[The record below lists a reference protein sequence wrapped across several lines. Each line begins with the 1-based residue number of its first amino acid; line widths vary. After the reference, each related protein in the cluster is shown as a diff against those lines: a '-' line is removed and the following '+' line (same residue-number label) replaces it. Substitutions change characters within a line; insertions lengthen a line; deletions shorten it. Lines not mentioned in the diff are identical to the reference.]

1 MLIILIVSFFI
12 LLFSGVPIAV
22 ALGLSSLF
30 SLLTQHDIPLVLIIQ
45 RMFVAINSFPL
56 LAVPLFILAGSLM
69 GFGGISKRIVNFAD
83 ALVGHITGG
92 LANVTILTCMIF
104 AGISGSAVAD
114 TAAVGK
120 ILAPS
125 MIAKKY
131 PAAYAAAVIGIAST
145 IGIVIPPSIPMVILG
160 SMLEISVGK
169 MFLGG
174 ILPGIMIGIALMVV
188 AYIVAKK
195 EKVERNNGSISFK
208 ALLRS
213 FKETFWALLMPVV
226 IVGGIVGG
234 FFTPT
239 EAGAIAVAY
248 ALIVGFFVYRKL
260 KIKHV
265 WECLWDS
272 GLTTAKV
279 FYIIATASIFAWILT
294 TTGFSNMLCVALLSI
309 SHSPIVIMILIVTIL
324 LIVTTFMESLASLI
338 LLMPILFPV
347 TRQVGIDPVVFGVLV
362 VISIGVGLVTPPV
375 GLCLYVS
382 SDIAKVTLAKAAKT
396 LVPFLIVMI
405 AILFFFIFCPQ
416 FITFIPNLIMR

>member
-1 MLIILIVSFFI
+1 MFIILIVSFFL
-12 LLFSGVPIAV
+12 LLFLGVPIAV

-30 SLLTQHDIPLVLIIQ
+30 SLLTQHDIPLILIIQ

-69 GFGGISKRIVNFAD
+69 GFGGISKRIVNFAN

-92 LANVTILTCMIF
+92 LALVTILTSMIF

-120 ILAPS
+120 ILIPS

-131 PAAYAAAVIGIAST
+131 PAAYAAAVTGIAST
-145 IGIVIPPSIPMVILG
+145 IGIIIPPSIPMVILG
-160 SMLEISVGK
+160 SMLEVSVGK

-188 AYIVAKK
+188 ASTVAKRGK
-195 EKVERNNGSISFK
+195 IERNIEKISFK

-213 FKETFWALLMPVV
+213 FKEASWALLMPVI

-248 ALIVGFFVYRKL
+248 ALIVGFFVYREL
-260 KIKHV
+260 KIKYV

-294 TTGFSNMLCVALLSI
+294 TTGFPKMVCDVLLSI
-309 SHSPIVIMILIVTIL
+309 SHSPIVIMILIVAIL

-347 TRQVGIDPVVFGVLV
+347 TQQVGIDPVVFGVLV

-375 GLCLYVS
+375 GLCLYIS
-382 SDIAKVTLAKAAKT
+382 SDIAKVTMAKAAKT

-405 AILFFFIFCPQ
+405 AMLFFLIFCPQ